1 MSNSPQLTLHAF
13 DSSSKT
19 KKVDKERR
27 LSTKHSS
34 CSTIDVCLSVCL
46 QRAQIWQRYT
56 LKGKPKQNF
65 VFFLLQRVEAERSG
79 LNYCCQATAENKRA
93 SGDISKLNRSL
104 RRKKSF
110 KETGK
115 DNDKT
120 TTAASSGCQRAIVKV
135 VNVNKT
141 TFCSPQKCTF
151 EWKTWKT
158 NELLGKVA
166 VFYLYSVFF
175 FIFCFCWWWN
185 RNLRVLWWVFVWA
198 CLRSFNLLG

>member
-19 KKVDKERR
+19 KKVDKETR
-27 LSTKHSS
+27 LSTKQSS

-104 RRKKSF
+104 RRKKKFQRNRQRQWQDDDGGVVWLPESDCKSCKCKQNNF
-110 KETGK
+110 LFPSQVHVWKE
-115 DNDKT
+115 NMENEWI
-120 TTAASSGCQRAIVKV
+120 AWQSGGVL
-135 VNVNKT
+135 
-141 TFCSPQKCTF
+141 S
-151 EWKTWKT
+151 
-158 NELLGKVA
+158 LLCFF
-166 VFYLYSVFF
+166 FYLLF
-175 FIFCFCWWWN
+175 
-185 RNLRVLWWVFVWA
+185 
-198 CLRSFNLLG
+198 LLMVE